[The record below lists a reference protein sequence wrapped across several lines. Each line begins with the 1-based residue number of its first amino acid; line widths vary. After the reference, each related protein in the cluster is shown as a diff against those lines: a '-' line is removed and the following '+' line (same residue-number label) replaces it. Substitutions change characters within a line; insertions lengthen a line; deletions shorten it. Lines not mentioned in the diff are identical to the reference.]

1 MYNDQQT
8 ELEQGIP
15 EQITQHLANAQNN
28 QHTSTLQTSYQHRS
42 SKINIQDE
50 SDYIDRWY
58 DGLIGIS
65 DD

>member
-1 MYNDQQT
+1 MYNERQT
-8 ELEQGIP
+8 ELEQAIP
-15 EQITQHLANAQNN
+15 EQITQHLANTQNN
-28 QHTSTLQTSYQHRS
+28 QHTSTRQASYHHQS
-42 SKINIQDE
+42 SQINIQDE